1 MPRGDG
7 TGPWGLGP
15 MTGRAAGYCAG
26 YPVPGYA
33 NPIPGRGFW
42 GRGFGG
48 RWFGYGRGWAPY
60 YGAPYTPLPYYGAP
74 YGSPYSPQEEASILR
89 EQAKAIEDE
98 LKAINER
105 ISELERQA
113 QTEEKK

>member
-1 MPRGDG
+1 MPAGDG

-15 MTGRAAGYCAG
+15 MTGRTAGYCAR

-42 GRGFGG
+42 GRGSGG
-48 RWFGYGRGWAPY
+48 RWFGFGRGWAPY
-60 YGAPYTPLPYYGAP
+60 YGVP
-74 YGSPYSPQEEASILR
+74 YGFPYSPQEEAAIHSPQEEAAILG
-89 EQAKAIEDE
+89 EQAKVIENE

-105 ISELERQA
+105 ISELERQS
-113 QTEEKK
+113 QPGEKK

>member
-1 MPRGDG
+1 MPRVL
-7 TGPWGLGP
+7 W
-15 MTGRAAGYCAG
+15 
-26 YPVPGYA
+26 
-33 NPIPGRGFW
+33 
-42 GRGFGG
+42 GFGFG
-48 RWFGYGRGWAPY
+48 RGRGWRHWYWATGLPGWARAGAWFPY

-74 YGSPYSPQEEASILR
+74 YGSPYSPQEEAAILR

-98 LKAINER
+98 LKAVNER